1 MKMKKKG
8 WIWSGVTIG
17 VLLLAVGGFFAFKS
31 YGPAP
36 VDAEAENTMPIT
48 VQKVKEQELTD
59 TILVTG
65 KIVPEEEQKIY
76 LSPENGEIVEYK
88 VEENQTVEA
97 DQVLFVYDTTKLDSE
112 LKKAKREKELIQKRL
127 KTEKDQIAQMNSQIS
142 TAKKNGDPQESIT
155 ELEKE
160 KINIEMQYE
169 STSTEVENSQERINE
184 LEAQKKNMEVKSK
197 INGIIV
203 KVNKN
208 VAKTETGS
216 QEPVIHIISNQ
227 PYKVIGT
234 MSEFDTVKVQPN
246 QPVIIRPKVY
256 KDRVWNGV
264 VESVS
269 QFPEGDAGGGEGM
282 YGPGGGGNV
291 TMYPFKVAITDD
303 TSELRQGFHVS
314 LEVNLSS
321 GEKHLVVPAYSI
333 WEVPEEGIQVV
344 YVLKDG
350 VLQRRTVETGAM
362 GDEFIQIISGVALD
376 ELVVLGPTE
385 EMFDGMEVTNFDE
398 VE

>member
-31 YGPAP
+31 YGSAP
-36 VDAEAENTMPIT
+36 VDTEAENAMPIT

-65 KIVPEEEQKIY
+65 KIVPEEEQKIF

-127 KTEKDQIAQMNSQIS
+127 KTEKDQIAQMNSQI
-142 TAKKNGDPQESIT
+142 TAAKKNGDPQEIIT

-184 LEAQKKNMEVKSK
+184 LEAQKKSMEVKSK

-269 QFPEGDAGGGEGM
+269 QFPEGDAGHGEGM

-350 VLQRRTVETGAM
+350 ILQRKTVETGAM

>member
-1 MKMKKKG
+1 M
-8 WIWSGVTIG
+8 WSGVTVF
-17 VLLLAVGGFFAFKS
+17 VLLLAIGGFFLYKTNAS
-31 YGPAP
+31 VPA
-36 VDAEAENTMPIT
+36 DAQAGNNMPIT
-48 VQKVKEQELTD
+48 VQKVKEQELTE

-76 LSPENGEIVEYK
+76 LAPENGEIVEYK
-88 VEENQTVEA
+88 VADNQPVEA
-97 DQVLFVYDTTKLDSE
+97 GQVLFVYDSAKLNAE

-127 KTEKDQIAQMNSQIS
+127 KTEKDQIAQMGNQIK
-142 TAKKNGDPQESIT
+142 TAKQNGDPQETIT
-155 ELEKE
+155 QLEKE
-160 KINIEMQYE
+160 KISLELQYE
-169 STSTEVENSQERINE
+169 STNAEVQTSGERISE
-184 LEAQKKNMEVKSK
+184 LESQISNMQVKSK
-197 INGIIV
+197 INGIVV

-208 VAKTETGS
+208 VAKTEAGS
-216 QEPVIHIISNQ
+216 QEPVIHIISNK

-246 QPVIIRPKVY
+246 QPVMIRPKVY

-269 QFPEGDAGGGEGM
+269 PFPEGDSAGGEGM
-282 YGPGGGGNV
+282 GPGGGGGNV

-314 LEVNLSS
+314 LEVNLSN
-321 GEKHLVVPAYSI
+321 GQKHIVVPAISI
-333 WEVPEEGIQVV
+333 WEDPEEGVQVV

-350 VLQRRTVETGAM
+350 ILQRRVVETGAM
-362 GDEFIQIISGVALD
+362 GDEFIEIVSGVELD

-385 EMFDGMEVTNFDE
+385 EMVDGMEVTEFDE

>member
-1 MKMKKKG
+1 MKKKG

-31 YGPAP
+31 YGSAP
-36 VDAEAENTMPIT
+36 VDTEAENAMPIT

-65 KIVPEEEQKIY
+65 KIVPEEEQKIF

-127 KTEKDQIAQMNSQIS
+127 KTEKDQIAQMNSQI
-142 TAKKNGDPQESIT
+142 TAAKKNGDPQEIIT

-184 LEAQKKNMEVKSK
+184 LEAQKKSMEVKSK

-269 QFPEGDAGGGEGM
+269 QFPEGDAGHGEGM

-350 VLQRRTVETGAM
+350 ILQRKTVETGAM